1 MPILVTEGSIKKY
14 SVFYGGITS
23 YNPIWNLIP
32 ASKKRKREP
41 LLLEIL
47 MFSDIL

>member
-1 MPILVTEGSIKKY
+1 MPILVTECSIKKY

-32 ASKKRKREP
+32 VSNERKREP